1 MSGRGGLRKFAMGDV
16 NLLLPAL
23 VIIGAIGVAV
33 SDHPYIAVGIAVGAV
48 LAYVNS
54 GLLAKRIMLAATT
67 GNAGAA
73 MISMQVGLLVTFT
86 VVGAITVG
94 MVLNSRPMTV
104 AMAICFF
111 VVQTAELVLY
121 YRARKRTCDCF
132 YRGYDARGGDI
143 VPAQVLAAPRYP
155 LGNTGGS

>member
-23 VIIGAIGVAV
+23 VIIGAVGVAV

-94 MVLNSRPMTV
+94 MVLISRPMTV

-121 YRARKRTCDCF
+121 YRAR
-132 YRGYDARGGDI
+132 RGLETASIGATTHEGAI
-143 VPAQVLAAPRYP
+143 
-155 LGNTGGS
+155 